1 MEKLRVKLILRR
13 YKMPKKNDNYEE
25 MMTKLEK
32 IVDYMEN
39 GQLTLE
45 ESMRNYEDGIK
56 LCNKLYKIL
65 NEAEGKIKILTE
77 QGEVDFM
84 QSGE

>member
-1 MEKLRVKLILRR
+1 
-13 YKMPKKNDNYEE
+13 MPKKNDNYEE
-25 MMTKLEK
+25 MMTKLES

-45 ESMRNYEDGIK
+45 DSMKNYEDGIK

-77 QGEVDFM
+77 QGEADFM

>member
-1 MEKLRVKLILRR
+1 
-13 YKMPKKNDNYEE
+13 MPKKNDNYEE
-25 MMTKLEK
+25 MMTKLES

-39 GQLTLE
+39 GQLALE
-45 ESMRNYEDGIK
+45 DSMKNYEDGIK

-77 QGEVDFM
+77 QGEADFM

>member
-1 MEKLRVKLILRR
+1 
-13 YKMPKKNDNYEE
+13 MPKKNDNYEE
-25 MMTKLEK
+25 MMTKLEG

-45 ESMRNYEDGIK
+45 DSMRNYEDGIK

-77 QGEVDFM
+77 QGEADFM